1 MITSFLFVTK
11 LLDAR
16 EKAWSWSAFFISRF
30 FRIVPMYYVSLVII
44 LVFVQIAMKWSMTV
58 SRNEFLLSVLN
69 WGLFTVYKAPLIN
82 QFWAVIVNAGVE
94 WTLRFEW
101 LFYFSLPCLA
111 LFILKVK
118 PGLGYI
124 LMSLPVTFFLFFF
137 YRGDLYF
144 LYAFV
149 SGAISP
155 FLIKYTRLAE
165 IANRAWAHIII
176 VICLYVNTC
185 FASEREIICM
195 LMATLVFIL
204 IALGNS
210 FFGILRNPVVRLLG
224 DVCYSTYLLHGLILF
239 AAFKFGI
246 GIEVSRGLSA
256 FGFSVVIFRLT
267 PVLVLV
273 SFLGFKYVEKP
284 FMHLAKKING
294 SAKNKKV

>member
-1 MITSFLFVTK
+1 M
-11 LLDAR
+11 
-16 EKAWSWSAFFISRF
+16 
-30 FRIVPMYYVSLVII
+30 
-44 LVFVQIAMKWSMTV
+44 
-58 SRNEFLLSVLN
+58 
-69 WGLFTVYKAPLIN
+69 
-82 QFWAVIVNAGVE
+82 
-94 WTLRFEW
+94 
-101 LFYFSLPCLA
+101 
-111 LFILKVK
+111 
-118 PGLGYI
+118 
-124 LMSLPVTFFLFFF
+124 FFLFFF

-149 SGAISP
+149 SGAIPP

-256 FGFSVVIFRLT
+256 FGFSVVIFCLT